1 MFWIEMFQA
10 GSGKR
15 VAGSQLRR
23 IPYRHHAE
31 GFSSLAWLYGGN
43 LGVQSLQSSKPKRE
57 IPGKFRATGFVT
69 HTSKGGHHDTSET
82 VAQLHDLCA
91 AFPGRQLLG
100 AGGERHA
107 RSGYSGLHLEEPEF
121 FHQVSRGME
130 AHRRPEVRRVFRE
143 KRQ

>member
-91 AFPGRQLLG
+91 AFPGLQPGDDAKSIQLTIWDTPNDMK
-100 AGGERHA
+100 H
-107 RSGYSGLHLEEPEF
+107 PEIRKDVDLLLSSF
-121 FHQVSRGME
+121 KP
-130 AHRRPEVRRVFRE
+130 AP
-143 KRQ
+143 